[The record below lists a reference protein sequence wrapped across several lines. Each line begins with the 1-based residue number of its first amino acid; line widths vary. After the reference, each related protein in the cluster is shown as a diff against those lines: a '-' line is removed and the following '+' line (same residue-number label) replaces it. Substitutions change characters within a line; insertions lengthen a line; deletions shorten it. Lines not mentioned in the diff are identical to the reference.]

1 MTTLL
6 LADFF
11 AGLTT
16 GQSIL
21 LVMALAFGFYMAW
34 NIGANDVANAM
45 GTSVGSGALTLKWA
59 IILAAI
65 FEFGGA
71 YFVGANVSE
80 TVRKGIFDPVQ
91 VTALEVQNA
100 FDLDEPPASEVVFAL
115 TTLYKGDADKI
126 AALTVKAPEAVAEAQ
141 SFIDRYPDFRT
152 KYEPAQYSGSM
163 NLAMGM
169 IAALLAAGLWLQIAS
184 YFGWPVSTTH
194 SIVGAVVGFGC
205 VALGIEAINWVG
217 EEGKFGGVAKI
228 AASWIVSPL
237 LAGTIAYLLFNF
249 VHRSVLNKADPVR
262 AAKRVTPFIVFFV
275 MLVLVGMT
283 AFKGL
288 KNYFKQAEWIH
299 NFSAIDP
306 SNKESFGFPLFV
318 LGVAAAVGLVG
329 AGVAAVLVRKVNSD
343 NTSDKSRFESAYVT
357 RSLDKARKHLR
368 RVSDTADGKVQEKA
382 SALLAEVRELEKQA
396 NEQIDVA
403 GTHSRYKQV
412 EKIFAYLQILS
423 ACFVAFAH
431 GANDVANAIGPLS
444 AAVQSLREGAVAA
457 KAAVPSWALLLGGA
471 GIIVGLATWGW
482 RVMQTIG
489 KKITELTP
497 TRGFCAEMAAA
508 TTILIAS
515 LPFPWAKVPISTTHT
530 LVGAVLGVG
539 VARGIGAINLNT
551 VRDIAASWVITIP
564 AGAGLSITIYF
575 ILRAIFG

>member
-1 MTTLL
+1 MTLL
-6 LADFF
+6 LAFDPF
-11 AGLTT
+11 AGLATN
-16 GQSIL
+16 QAIL
-21 LVMALAFGFYMAW
+21 LVLAIVFGFYMAW

-65 FEFGGA
+65 FEFSGA
-71 YFVGANVSE
+71 YLVGSNVSE

-91 VTALEVQNA
+91 VTAIEVQDA
-100 FDLDEPPASEVVFAL
+100 FDLDETPSSELISALTLIVKQETEQVAELEAESPEVV
-115 TTLYKGDADKI
+115 I
-126 AALTVKAPEAVAEAQ
+126 EAR
-141 SFIDRYPDFRT
+141 SFIERNPDFR
-152 KYEPAQYSGSM
+152 KIYEPAQQQGSL

-205 VALGIEAINWVG
+205 VALGVSAIDWVG
-217 EEGKFGGVAKI
+217 SPGQFGGVAKI

-237 LAGTIAYLLFNF
+237 LAGSIAYLMFRF
-249 VHRSVLNKADPVR
+249 IQKGVLNKADPVK
-262 AAKRVTPFIVFFV
+262 AAKRVTPIIVFFMV
-275 MLVLVGMT
+275 MILAGMT

-288 KNYFKQAEWIH
+288 KYFWKSD
-299 NFSAIDP
+299 FVKSAGWLDP
-306 SNKESFGFPLFV
+306 AWGKDPVFVFGF
-318 LGVAAAVGLVG
+318 
-329 AGVAAVLVRKVNSD
+329 AAVLGLICSIITWALVRKIDDVPLD
-343 NTSDKSRFESAYVT
+343 TRQRFEAAYVA
-357 RSLDKARKHLR
+357 RSLDKMHKHMARVQASAHGE
-368 RVSDTADGKVQEKA
+368 VSEKA
-382 SALLAEVRELEKQA
+382 DHILAEVRSLEALAQQQTDPA
-396 NEQIDVA
+396 A
-403 GTHSRYKQV
+403 THSVYRKV
-412 EKIFAYLQILS
+412 EKIFMYLQILS

-444 AAVQSLREGAVAA
+444 AAVQSIQDGAAAA
-457 KAAVPSWALLLGGA
+457 KSTIPSWALLLGGA

-497 TRGFCAEMAAA
+497 TRGFCAELAAA

-515 LPFPWAKVPISTTHT
+515 LPFSWAKVPISTTHT
-530 LVGAVLGVG
+530 LVGAVLGIG
-539 VARGIGAINLNT
+539 MARGIGAINLNT

-564 AGAGLSITIYF
+564 AGAGLCIVFYY
-575 ILRAIFG
+575 ILRLIFA

>member
-6 LADFF
+6 LADLF
-11 AGLTT
+11 AGLST
-16 GQSIL
+16 GQAVL
-21 LVMALAFGFYMAW
+21 LVMALVFGFYMAW

-59 IILAAI
+59 IILAAV

-71 YFVGANVSE
+71 YLVGANVSE
-80 TVRKGIFDPVQ
+80 TVRKGIFDPIQ
-91 VTALEVQNA
+91 VTALEVQDA
-100 FDLDEPPASEVVFAL
+100 FDLDEPPSSELVSAL
-115 TTLYKGDADKI
+115 TTIYKGDEQKI
-126 AALTVKAPEAVAEAQ
+126 AELTEKAPETVIEAQ
-141 SFIDRYPDFRT
+141 AFIDRYPAFRT
-152 KYEPAQYSGSM
+152 KYAPAQESGSL

-169 IAALLAAGLWLQIAS
+169 IAALLAAGLWLQVAS

-205 VALGIEAINWVG
+205 VALGMGAVNWLG
-217 EEGKFGGVAKI
+217 EDGQFGGVAKI

-249 VHRSVLNKADPVR
+249 VHRSVLNKADPVG

-288 KNYFKQAEWIH
+288 KNYFKQADWIH
-299 NFSAIDP
+299 NYPLIDP
-306 SNKESFGFPLFV
+306 KADGNSFLLVV
-318 LGVAAAVGLVG
+318 LGVAAGVGLIG
-329 AGVAAVLVRKVNSD
+329 AVIAAILVRRVNSE
-343 NTSDKSRFESAYVT
+343 NTSDRSRFESAYVT

-368 RVSDTADGKVQEKA
+368 RVSDTATGEMQEKA
-382 SALLAEVRELEKQA
+382 DQLLAEVRELEKQA
-396 NEQIDVA
+396 LEQVDVA

-457 KAAVPSWALLLGGA
+457 KAAVPTWALLLGGA
-471 GIIVGLATWGW
+471 GIVFGLATWGW

-515 LPFPWAKVPISTTHT
+515 LPFAWAKVPISTTHT

-551 VRDIAASWVITIP
+551 VRDIVASWVITIP

>member
-1 MTTLL
+1 MTMLL
-6 LADFF
+6 LASFF

-59 IILAAI
+59 IILAAV

-71 YFVGANVSE
+71 YFVGSNVSE
-80 TVRKGIFDPVQ
+80 TVRKGIFDPIQ
-91 VTALEVQNA
+91 VTALEVQDA
-100 FDLDEPPASEVVFAL
+100 FDLEEPPSSDLVSAL
-115 TTLYKGDADKI
+115 TTLNKGDAEKI
-126 AALTVKAPEAVAEAQ
+126 AELKEEAPEAVAEAQ
-141 SFIDRYPDFRT
+141 AFIDRYPDFKT
-152 KYEPAQYSGSM
+152 KYDPAQESGSM

-169 IAALLAAGLWLQIAS
+169 IAALLAAGIWLQIAS

-205 VALGIEAINWVG
+205 VSLGISAVNWYG
-217 EEGKFGGVAKI
+217 EGGQFGGVAKI

-249 VHRSVLNKADPVR
+249 VHRSVLNKPDPVR

-288 KNYFKQAEWIH
+288 KYFFKQAAWVEDYPMF
-299 NFSAIDP
+299 NPKSD
-306 SNKESFGFPLFV
+306 GFI
-318 LGVAAAVGLVG
+318 LVVF
-329 AGVAAVLVRKVNSD
+329 GVAAVVGLIGAAVAALLVRRVNSE
-343 NTSDKSRFESAYVT
+343 NTSDRSRFESAYVT

-368 RVSDTADGKVQEKA
+368 RVSDTATGETQEKA
-382 SALLAEVRELEKQA
+382 EKLLAEVRELEKQA
-396 NEQIDVA
+396 SEQVDIS

-444 AAVQSLREGAVAA
+444 AAVQALREGAVAA
-457 KAAVPSWALLLGGA
+457 KAAVPTWALLLGGA
-471 GIIVGLATWGW
+471 GIIIGLATWGW

-515 LPFPWAKVPISTTHT
+515 LPFAWAKVPISTTHT

-539 VARGIGAINLNT
+539 VARGIGAINLST

-564 AGAGLSITIYF
+564 AGAGLSIVFYYV
-575 ILRAIFG
+575 LRAIFG

>member
-1 MTTLL
+1 MTLL
-6 LADFF
+6 ALSSLF
-11 AGLTT
+11 AGLSTS
-16 GQSIL
+16 QIIL
-21 LVMALAFGFYMAW
+21 LILALSFGFYMAW

-71 YFVGANVSE
+71 YLVGANVSE
-80 TVRKGIFDPVQ
+80 TVRKGIFDPIQ
-91 VTALEVQNA
+91 VTAIEVQDA
-100 FDLDEPPASEVVFAL
+100 FDLDEPPDSEVVSAL
-115 TTLYKGDADKI
+115 TTIFKGDEKEI
-126 AALTVKAPEAVAEAQ
+126 AELKEEAPEAVAQAQ

-152 KYEPAQYSGSM
+152 KYEPAQESGSM

-205 VALGIEAINWVG
+205 VALGFSAINWFG
-217 EEGKFGGVAKI
+217 EDGQFGGVAKI
-228 AASWIVSPL
+228 AASWVVSPL

-249 VHRSVLNKADPVR
+249 VHRSVLNKPDPVG
-262 AAKRVTPFIVFFV
+262 AAKRITPFMVFFV

-288 KNYFKQAEWIH
+288 KNYFKQADWIH
-299 NFSAIDP
+299 NYPTIDP
-306 SNKESFGFPLFV
+306 SADGNSFLLVV
-318 LGVAAAVGLVG
+318 LGVAAAVGVLG
-329 AGVAAVLVRKVNSD
+329 AITTAVLVRRVNSE
-343 NTSDKSRFESAYVT
+343 NTSDRSRFESAYVT

-368 RVSDTADGKVQEKA
+368 RVSDTASGEMQEKA
-382 SALLAEVRELEKQA
+382 EKLLAQVHELEKQTR
-396 NEQIDVA
+396 EQVDVA

-412 EKIFAYLQILS
+412 EKIFAYLQIMS

-457 KAAVPSWALLLGGA
+457 KAAVPTWALLLGGA
-471 GIIVGLATWGW
+471 GIIFGLATWGW
-482 RVMQTIG
+482 RVMATIG

-515 LPFPWAKVPISTTHT
+515 LPFAWAKVPISTTHT

-564 AGAGLSITIYF
+564 AGAGLSIVIYY
-575 ILRAIFG
+575 LLQAIF

>member
-1 MTTLL
+1 MTAPLI
-6 LADFF
+6 ADLF
-11 AGLTT
+11 AGMTT
-16 GQSIL
+16 GQTVL
-21 LVMALAFGFYMAW
+21 LIMALGFGFYMAW

-59 IILAAI
+59 IILAAV

-71 YFVGANVSE
+71 YFVGSNVSE
-80 TVRKGIFDPVQ
+80 TVRKGIFDPIQ
-91 VTALEVQNA
+91 VTALEVQRE
-100 FDLDEPPASEVVFAL
+100 FDLDERPSSELVS
-115 TTLYKGDADKI
+115 TLGVLANDDAEKI
-126 AALTVKAPEAVAEAQ
+126 AEIEAESPDTVAEAR
-141 SFIDRYPDFRT
+141 SFIASHPEFKS
-152 KYEPAQYSGSM
+152 KYEPAQHDGSM

-205 VALGIEAINWVG
+205 VALGMGAVNWYG
-217 EEGKFGGVAKI
+217 EGGEFGGVAKI
-228 AASWIVSPL
+228 AASWVVSPL

-249 VHRSVLNKADPVR
+249 VHRSVLNKPDPVA
-262 AAKRVTPFIVFFV
+262 AAKRVTPFMVFFV
-275 MLVLVGMT
+275 MVVLVGVM

-288 KNYFKQAEWIH
+288 KNYLKQADWIH
-299 NFSAIDP
+299 RYPRIDP
-306 SNKESFGFPLFV
+306 TVEGSQFLLLV
-318 LGVAAAVGLVG
+318 LGVAVGVGVIGAAVS
-329 AGVAAVLVRKVNSD
+329 AVLVRRVSEA
-343 NTSDKSRFESAYVT
+343 NTNDRSRFESAYVT

-368 RVSDTADGKVQEKA
+368 RVSETGTGEVQAKA
-382 SALLAEVRELEKQA
+382 SELLAEVRRLEKLA
-396 NEQIDVA
+396 NEQVDVA

-444 AAVQSLREGAVAA
+444 AAVQSLRDGAVAA
-457 KAAVPSWALLLGGA
+457 KAAVPAWALLLGGA
-471 GIIVGLATWGW
+471 GIVVGLATWGW

-515 LPFPWAKVPISTTHT
+515 LPFAWAKVPISTTHT

-539 VARGIGAINLNT
+539 VARGIGAINLST

-564 AGAGLSITIYF
+564 AGAGLSIVFYYA
-575 ILRAIFG
+575 LRLFFA

>member
-6 LADFF
+6 LANFF

-16 GQSIL
+16 GQAIL
-21 LVMALAFGFYMAW
+21 LVMALVFGFYMAW

-59 IILAAI
+59 IILAAV

-80 TVRKGIFDPVQ
+80 TVRKGIFDPIQ
-91 VTALEVQNA
+91 VTALEVQDA
-100 FDLDEPPASEVVFAL
+100 FDLEAPPASDMVSAL
-115 TTLYKGDADKI
+115 TTLYKGDAEKI
-126 AALTVKAPEAVAEAQ
+126 AALNEKAPEAVIEAQ
-141 SFIDRYPDFRT
+141 AFIDRYPDFRS
-152 KYEPAQYSGSM
+152 KYAPAQETGSM

-205 VALGIEAINWVG
+205 VAVGFDAIHWVSDD
-217 EEGKFGGVAKI
+217 GKFGGVAKI

-249 VHRSVLNKADPVR
+249 VHRSVLNKPDPVG
-262 AAKRVTPFIVFFV
+262 AAKRITPFIVFFV

-299 NFSAIDP
+299 RYPQIDP
-306 SNKESFGFPLFV
+306 SADGNSFLLV
-318 LGVAAAVGLVG
+318 MLGVAAGVGLIG
-329 AGVAAVLVRKVNSD
+329 AIIAAVLVRRVNSF
-343 NTSDKSRFESAYVT
+343 NTSDRSRFESAYVT

-368 RVSDTADGKVQEKA
+368 RVSETATGEMQEKA
-382 SALLAEVRELEKQA
+382 DRLLAEVREMEKQA
-396 NEQIDVA
+396 TEQVDVA

-412 EKIFAYLQILS
+412 EKIFAYLQIMS

-431 GANDVANAIGPLS
+431 GANDVANATGPLS
-444 AAVQSLREGAVAA
+444 AAVQSLREGAVAT
-457 KAAVPSWALLLGGA
+457 KAAVPTWALLLGGA
-471 GIIVGLATWGW
+471 GIIFGLATWGW
-482 RVMQTIG
+482 RVMATIG

-515 LPFPWAKVPISTTHT
+515 LPFKWAAVPISTTHT

-551 VRDIAASWVITIP
+551 VRDIVASWVITIP
-564 AGAGLSITIYF
+564 AGAGLSISIYF

>member
-1 MTTLL
+1 
-6 LADFF
+6 
-11 AGLTT
+11 
-16 GQSIL
+16 
-21 LVMALAFGFYMAW
+21 
-34 NIGANDVANAM
+34 
-45 GTSVGSGALTLKWA
+45 
-59 IILAAI
+59 
-65 FEFGGA
+65 
-71 YFVGANVSE
+71 
-80 TVRKGIFDPVQ
+80 
-91 VTALEVQNA
+91 
-100 FDLDEPPASEVVFAL
+100 
-115 TTLYKGDADKI
+115 
-126 AALTVKAPEAVAEAQ
+126 
-141 SFIDRYPDFRT
+141 
-152 KYEPAQYSGSM
+152 
-163 NLAMGM
+163 MGM

-205 VALGIEAINWVG
+205 VALGFGAINWVG
-217 EEGKFGGVAKI
+217 DDGKFGGVAKI

-237 LAGTIAYLLFNF
+237 LAGTIAYFLFNI
-249 VHRSVLNKADPVR
+249 VQRTVLNKSDPVR

-288 KNYFKQAEWIH
+288 KNYFKQADWIH
-299 NFSAIDP
+299 HYPKIDP
-306 SNKESFGFPLFV
+306 SADGNSFVLVV
-318 LGVAAAVGLVG
+318 LGVAAVVGVIG
-329 AGVAAVLVRKVNSD
+329 AIITALLVRRVTSS
-343 NTSDKSRFESAYVT
+343 NTSDRSRFESAYVT

-368 RVSDTADGKVQEKA
+368 RVSETADGEMQEKA
-382 SALLAEVRELEKQA
+382 AQLLAEVRELEKLA
-396 NEQIDVA
+396 TSKVDVA

-412 EKIFAYLQILS
+412 EKIFAYLQIMS

-444 AAVQSLREGAVAA
+444 AAVQALREGAVAA
-457 KAAVPSWALLLGGA
+457 KAAVPTWALLLGGA
-471 GIIVGLATWGW
+471 GIVMGLATWGW
-482 RVMQTIG
+482 RVMATIG

-515 LPFPWAKVPISTTHT
+515 LPFKWAAVPISTTHT

-539 VARGIGAINLNT
+539 VARGIGAINLST

-564 AGAGLSITIYF
+564 AGATLSIVTYY

>member
-1 MTTLL
+1 MTLL
-6 LADFF
+6 LAFDPF

-16 GQSIL
+16 NQAIL
-21 LVMALAFGFYMAW
+21 LCLAVAFGFYMAW

-65 FEFGGA
+65 FEFSGA
-71 YFVGANVSE
+71 YLVGSNVSE
-80 TVRKGIFDPVQ
+80 TVRKGIFDPIQ
-91 VTALEVQNA
+91 VTAIEVQDA
-100 FDLDEPPASEVVFAL
+100 FDLEEPPSSELV
-115 TTLYKGDADKI
+115 TTLTALIKEDAESI
-126 AALTVKAPEAVAEAQ
+126 AELEAESPELLLEART
-141 SFIDRYPDFRT
+141 FIDQYPDFR
-152 KYEPAQYSGSM
+152 KVYEPAQQKGSL

-205 VALGIEAINWVG
+205 VALGIKAVDWVG
-217 EEGKFGGVAKI
+217 SPGEFGGVAKI
-228 AASWIVSPL
+228 AASWLVSPL
-237 LAGTIAYLLFNF
+237 LAGSIAYLLFRF
-249 VHRSVLNKADPVR
+249 VQKGVLNKPDPVKS
-262 AAKRVTPFIVFFV
+262 AKRMTPVIVFFMV
-275 MLVLVGMT
+275 MILAGMT

-288 KNYFKQAEWIH
+288 KHFWKSDFYKDLGLIG
-299 NFSAIDP
+299 SKDP
-306 SNKESFGFPLFV
+306 LFPLLVFGAAAV
-318 LGVAAAVGLVG
+318 LGIVCAAVAAAV
-329 AGVAAVLVRKVNSD
+329 VRKIDDVPLD
-343 NTSDKSRFESAYVT
+343 TRKQFEAAYVA
-357 RSLDKARKHLR
+357 RSLGKMHKHMAR
-368 RVSDTADGKVQEKA
+368 VQASAHGEVGEKA
-382 SALLAEVRELEKQA
+382 DSILAEVRKLEDLAQKQTDPA
-396 NEQIDVA
+396 A
-403 GTHSRYKQV
+403 THSVYRKV
-412 EKIFAYLQILS
+412 EKIFMYLQILS

-444 AAVQSLREGAVAA
+444 AAVQSIQDGAAAA
-457 KAAVPSWALLLGGA
+457 KSTVPAWALLLGGT

-497 TRGFCAEMAAA
+497 TRGFCAELAAA

-515 LPFPWAKVPISTTHT
+515 LPFSWAKVPISTTHT

-539 VARGIGAINLNT
+539 MARGIGAINLNT

-564 AGAGLSITIYF
+564 AGAGLCIVFYYV
-575 ILRAIFG
+575 LRLIFA

>member
-16 GQSIL
+16 SQAVL
-21 LVMALAFGFYMAW
+21 LVMALVFGFYMAW

-59 IILAAI
+59 IILAVI

-71 YFVGANVSE
+71 YLVGANVSE
-80 TVRKGIFDPVQ
+80 TVRKGIFDPIQ
-91 VTALEVQNA
+91 VTALEVQDA
-100 FDLDEPPASEVVFAL
+100 FDLDEPPSSELVTAL
-115 TTLYKGDADKI
+115 TTLYKNDAEKT
-126 AALTVKAPEAVAEAQ
+126 AELQKNAPASVVEAQ
-141 SFIDRYPDFRT
+141 AFIDRYPDFRT
-152 KYEPAQYSGSM
+152 KYEPAQYNGSL

-169 IAALLAAGLWLQIAS
+169 IAALLAAGMWLQIAS

-205 VALGIEAINWVG
+205 VALGFGAINWVG
-217 EEGKFGGVAKI
+217 DDGQFGGVAKI

-237 LAGTIAYLLFNF
+237 LAGSIAFMLFNF
-249 VHRSVLNKADPVR
+249 VHRSVLDKPDPVR
-262 AAKRVTPFIVFFV
+262 AAKRITPFIVFFV
-275 MLVLVGMT
+275 MLVMVGMT

-288 KNYFKQAEWIH
+288 KNYFKQADWIH
-299 NFSAIDP
+299 NYPAIDP
-306 SNKESFGFPLFV
+306 SVKGNNFPLVV
-318 LGVAAAVGLVG
+318 LGVAAAVGLIG
-329 AGVAAVLVRKVNSD
+329 ALITVVLVRRVNRG

-368 RVSDTADGKVQEKA
+368 RISETADGEVQEKA
-382 SALLAEVRELEKQA
+382 AAMLAEVRELEKIA
-396 NEQIDVA
+396 NAQVDVA

-412 EKIFAYLQILS
+412 EKIFAYLQIMS

-444 AAVQSLREGAVAA
+444 AAVQALREGAVAA
-457 KAAVPSWALLLGGA
+457 KAAVPTWALLLGGA
-471 GIIVGLATWGW
+471 GIVIGLATWGW
-482 RVMQTIG
+482 RVMATIG

-515 LPFPWAKVPISTTHT
+515 LPFAWAKVPISTTHT

-564 AGAGLSITIYF
+564 AGAGLSVVIYY
-575 ILRAIFG
+575 ILRTIFG

>member
-1 MTTLL
+1 MITPLIASL
-6 LADFF
+6 F
-11 AGLTT
+11 AGLST
-16 GQSIL
+16 GQAVL
-21 LVMALAFGFYMAW
+21 LVMALVFGFYMAW

-45 GTSVGSGALTLKWA
+45 GTSVGSGALTIKWA
-59 IILAAI
+59 IILAAV

-71 YFVGANVSE
+71 YLVGSNVSE
-80 TVRKGIFDPVQ
+80 TVRKGIFDPIQ
-91 VTALEVQNA
+91 VTSLEVQNA
-100 FDLDEPPASEVVFAL
+100 FDLDEPPSSKLVSAL
-115 TTLYKGDADKI
+115 TTLNGGDEAKI
-126 AALTVKAPEAVAEAQ
+126 AELKEESPAVIVEAQ
-141 SFIDRYPDFRT
+141 AFIDRYPDFKS
-152 KYEPAQYSGSM
+152 KYEPAQETGSI

-169 IAALLAAGLWLQIAS
+169 IAALLAAGVWLQIAS

-194 SIVGAVVGFGC
+194 SIVGAVVGFGS
-205 VALGIEAINWVG
+205 VALGVTAINWVG
-217 EEGKFGGVAKI
+217 EEGQFGGVAKI
-228 AASWIVSPL
+228 AASWVVSPL
-237 LAGTIAYLLFNF
+237 LAGTIAYMLFNI

-299 NFSAIDP
+299 KYPVIDP
-306 SNKESFGFPLFV
+306 NADGNSFLLVVF
-318 LGVAAAVGLVG
+318 GVAAATGVIG
-329 AGVAAVLVRKVNSD
+329 AIATAILVRRVTST
-343 NTSDKSRFESAYVT
+343 NTSDVSRFESAYVT

-368 RVSDTADGKVQEKA
+368 RVSDTADGEMQEKA
-382 SALLAEVRELEKQA
+382 SKLLAEVRELEKLA
-396 NEQIDVA
+396 AERVDVG

-444 AAVQSLREGAVAA
+444 AAVQALREGAVAA
-457 KAAVPSWALLLGGA
+457 KAAVPTWALLLGGA
-471 GIIVGLATWGW
+471 GIVFGLATWGW
-482 RVMQTIG
+482 RVMATIG

-515 LPFPWAKVPISTTHT
+515 LPFAWAKVPISTTHT

-539 VARGIGAINLNT
+539 VARGIGAINLST

-564 AGAGLSITIYF
+564 AGAGLSIVFYY
-575 ILRAIFG
+575 ILRAIFA